1 LLVTDIYGLASEAV
15 YRYEVLPN
23 HAPVVARQIENQ
35 IFNSKAAQ
43 VQEFVATDYFSDE
56 DGEELSYSFEFSH
69 PDVANMTYSNGKF
82 QITSMNYGVS
92 DIRVTGTDVR
102 GEQVSQDFKVL
113 VRSASKPV
121 NLYPNPVVDVMN
133 IRVGADAKSVSIKI
147 VSAVGSIVYEGGFSN
162 VSPFSSISVD
172 LKGLVPG
179 SYTACVVID
188 GVEYKQHIVK
198 L

>member
-1 LLVTDIYGLASEAV
+1 
-15 YRYEVLPN
+15 
-23 HAPVVARQIENQ
+23 
-35 IFNSKAAQ
+35 
-43 VQEFVATDYFSDE
+43 
-56 DGEELSYSFEFSH
+56 
-69 PDVANMTYSNGKF
+69 
-82 QITSMNYGVS
+82 
-92 DIRVTGTDVR
+92 
-102 GEQVSQDFKVL
+102 
-113 VRSASKPV
+113 
-121 NLYPNPVVDVMN
+121 MN

-147 VSAVGSIVYEGGFSN
+147 VSAVGSIVYEGEFSN